1 LGASHLFFLKSPKW
15 LEDKAEHKI
24 WETRNKYALE
34 QEELAGKYRAL
45 FLEAERRGIHL
56 NCAAIAN
63 ITATHEKTKQK
74 YLDALAKEIDAI
86 REEMK
91 KIEE

>member
-1 LGASHLFFLKSPKW
+1 MEFQDMKEW
-15 LEDKAEHKI
+15 LEDKAEYKI
-24 WETRNKYALE
+24 WETRNKYKLE
-34 QEELAGKYRAL
+34 QEVLAGKYRAL

-63 ITATHEKTKQK
+63 ITAMHEKAKQK
-74 YLDALAKEIDAI
+74 CLDALAEEIDGI
-86 REEMK
+86 RKEMK

>member
-1 LGASHLFFLKSPKW
+1 MESQDMKEW

-34 QEELAGKYRAL
+34 QEELACKYRAL

-63 ITATHEKTKQK
+63 ITATHEKAKQK

>member
-1 LGASHLFFLKSPKW
+1 MKEW
-15 LEDKAEHKI
+15 LEDKTEHKI
-24 WETRNKYALE
+24 WETRNKYKLE
-34 QEELAGKYRAL
+34 QEVLAGKYRAL

-74 YLDALAKEIDAI
+74 YLDALAEEIEAI
-86 REEMK
+86 RKEMK
-91 KIEE
+91 QIEQ

>member
-1 LGASHLFFLKSPKW
+1 MESQDMKEW
-15 LEDKAEHKI
+15 LEDKTEHKI
-24 WETRNKYALE
+24 WETRNKYKLE
-34 QEELAGKYRAL
+34 QEVLAGKYRAL

-74 YLDALAKEIDAI
+74 YLDALAEEIEAI
-86 REEMK
+86 RKEMK
-91 KIEE
+91 QIEQ

>member
-1 LGASHLFFLKSPKW
+1 MKEW

-34 QEELAGKYRAL
+34 QEVLAGKYRAL

-63 ITATHEKTKQK
+63 ITATHEKIKQK